1 MDAADGVQGM
11 DGHGA
16 KGMLMNESNLL
27 RLRRRGWLG
36 LIAGCAAS
44 FATRAWGA
52 QAPAAVQNPPRPKG
66 TEATTPE
73 DEDPKLTPPTKATLA
88 ANDKDIKKS
97 VEKLYQL
104 ASELKEEVEKTDS
117 TQVLSLA
124 MVKKAAE
131 IEKLAR
137 EIKSRATG

>member
-1 MDAADGVQGM
+1 MA
-11 DGHGA
+11 GHGA
-16 KGMLMNESNLL
+16 RGMFMKESDSL

-36 LIAGCAAS
+36 LIGGCAAL

-52 QAPAAVQNPPRPKG
+52 QAPPAAQNPPRPKG
-66 TEATTPE
+66 SEPSSPE

-117 TQVLSLA
+117 RQVLSLA